1 MISYHPRARL
11 TVEQRREIK
20 EFKDYKPGFLH
31 LDIKYPDFETI
42 DSKRV
47 HKKGSC
53 LKKVAEI
60 VSTDL
65 NI

>member
-1 MISYHPRARL
+1 LP
-11 TVEQRREIK
+11 
-20 EFKDYKPGFLH
+20 
-31 LDIKYPDFETI
+31 PDFETI
-42 DSKRV
+42 VSKRV